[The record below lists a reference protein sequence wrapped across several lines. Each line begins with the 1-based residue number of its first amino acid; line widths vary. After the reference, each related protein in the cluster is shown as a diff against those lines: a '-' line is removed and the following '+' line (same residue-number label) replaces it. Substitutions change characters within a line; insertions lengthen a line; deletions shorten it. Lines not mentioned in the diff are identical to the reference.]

1 LNKGSINV
9 TGMFVLRMLPV
20 SWEES

>member
-1 LNKGSINV
+1 LNKGFINV

-20 SWEES
+20 S